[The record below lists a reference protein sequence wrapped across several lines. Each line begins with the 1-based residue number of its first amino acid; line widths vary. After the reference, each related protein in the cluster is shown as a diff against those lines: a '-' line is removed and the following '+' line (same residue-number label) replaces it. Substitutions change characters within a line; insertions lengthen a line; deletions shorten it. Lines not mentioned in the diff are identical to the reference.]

1 MPGIDRTT
9 FDELRQMS
17 GAEFINELIDT
28 FLEDAPKLLAEM
40 KTALAA
46 ADADSFRRA
55 AHSLK
60 SNAATFGAGSLADL
74 AKELES
80 LGRGNRLTETG
91 ARLEALAEALVSA
104 CDELRGLKS

>member
-1 MPGIDRTT
+1 MPSIDRTT

-40 KTALAA
+40 KAALAA
-46 ADADSFRRA
+46 GAADSFRRG

-60 SNAATFGAGSLADL
+60 SNAATFGADPLAQL
-74 AKELES
+74 AKELEL
-80 LGRGNRLTETG
+80 LGRENRLAETG
-91 ARLEALAEALVSA
+91 SRLGALEEALVSA
-104 CDELRGLKS
+104 CDELKRLKS